1 MHHTSCKTYRIHIS
15 STRDRHAMRNART
28 IHDIEISSVV
38 SPTADIN
45 FDHVLVAAEHIHW
58 LSTGSFWNLTRQL
71 HRSTPELISGLK
83 TPLAYA
89 VGEEY
94 NTYMTNT
101 IYIHYTPHCPFVTYI
116 AFTLH
121 TVHAWDTLHTAYIAW
136 VCIGCIISSISCG
149 EDTLHAL
156 FHYMHSLHIYS
167 ACTTLR
173 HMPNHAKPQ
182 RKRAQHTT
190 KLHYIVYD
198 LNSLTLFC

>member
-1 MHHTSCKTYRIHIS
+1 VTGI
-15 STRDRHAMRNART
+15 DRHAMRNART

-45 FDHVLVAAEHIHW
+45 FDHVLVAAEHMHW

-94 NTYMTNT
+94 NTDMTNT
-101 IYIHYTPHCPFVTYI
+101 IYIHYTPHCPYVTYI

-121 TVHAWDTLHTAYIAW
+121 TVHA
-136 VCIGCIISSISCG
+136 
-149 EDTLHAL
+149 
-156 FHYMHSLHIYS
+156 
-167 ACTTLR
+167 
-173 HMPNHAKPQ
+173 
-182 RKRAQHTT
+182 
-190 KLHYIVYD
+190 
-198 LNSLTLFC
+198 